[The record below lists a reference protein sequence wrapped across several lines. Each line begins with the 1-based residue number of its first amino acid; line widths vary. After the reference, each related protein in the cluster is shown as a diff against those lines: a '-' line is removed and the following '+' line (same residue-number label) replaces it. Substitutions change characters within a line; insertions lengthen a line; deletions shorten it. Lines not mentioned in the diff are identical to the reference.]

1 MPASVALYIIQ
12 KPPFRWLRR
21 PEYTRLQPCPA
32 LLVVIHH
39 QTAATTAAAKN
50 QITKHKYGKSDRLV
64 IPTFSLSISQFS
76 PEPTDRPS
84 DRCCIPMGAC
94 VLLLYLIVVVVAGG
108 IAEMAGKLLSSR
120 GIRFFFPLLFI
131 YGMSATDAAT
141 DTDTANLLSI
151 QQLSTHV

>member
-84 DRCCIPMGAC
+84 DRCIPMGAC

-108 IAEMAGKLLSSR
+108 IAEMAGKLLSSER
-120 GIRFFFPLLFI
+120 NSFFFPSSFHLWHEC
-131 YGMSATDAAT
+131 YGCRHRHRHR
-141 DTDTANLLSI
+141 
-151 QQLSTHV
+151 QLA